1 MFSNCRKANKRDLPG
16 VSVSCTGC
24 EEETI
29 LAICNKVSVMPP
41 DCCASLRN
49 LRLVHYSKHLGNGV
63 LQFFGIRPPK
73 MSPPFILEMTALSNP
88 NAWQTSSLPW
98 RLRMLN
104 VVADMWRSV
113 RISVCSSSS
122 ETFEIKYF
130 PNLLMISGSVLDCR

>member
-1 MFSNCRKANKRDLPG
+1 MFSILSSAGIPSHSQPSNCRKANKRDLPG
-16 VSVSCTGC
+16 VSGSCTGC

-73 MSPPFILEMTALSNP
+73 MSPPFILEMTALSRDVHGSDRIVGFLGSDRTGSDP
-88 NAWQTSSLPW
+88 I
-98 RLRMLN
+98 
-104 VVADMWRSV
+104 RSDKSDDPI
-113 RISVCSSSS
+113 RRS
-122 ETFEIKYF
+122 EFTNDFY
-130 PNLLMISGSVLDCR
+130 V